1 MQHWVIA
8 ALGACAS
15 ALVSPHACPTRVV
28 QATYEPAFIGPDARI
43 ARPTKLAP
51 SATFFDVLAED
62 TVLIDPADG
71 TCCRNE
77 CASCSYHE
85 EIDGETT
92 YAYEERT
99 GGRWLPT
106 QAETSVPPRL
116 QTAKWVDVVFGE
128 ATNVTR
134 DASEAALD
142 DELPAEE
149 IDVAWRTLTT
159 APKLLRRNEVQSKLR
174 AIAPSGAVDEA
185 TWTAAV
191 AETAAA
197 PVVDVVDYESME
209 TADLKALCKE
219 RGIRPLPVRRLVIED
234 LRFYDAHGVAG
245 VRHPATKQLSLPKK
259 KK

>member
-1 MQHWVIA
+1 MPGRIDLPEKAGSFVDA
-8 ALGACAS
+8 AEYMPSKRL
-15 ALVSPHACPTRVV
+15 
-28 QATYEPAFIGPDARI
+28 Q
-43 ARPTKLAP
+43 LA
-51 SATFFDVLAED
+51 ATFFDVLADER
-62 TVLIDPADG
+62 VLIDPADG

-77 CASCSYHE
+77 CASCSYHD
-85 EIDGETT
+85 DGE
-92 YAYEERT
+92 YAYEEKT

-116 QTAKWVDVVFGE
+116 QTAKWVDAVFGE
-128 ATNVTR
+128 STNVTR
-134 DASEAALD
+134 DAFEAAL

-149 IDVAWRTLTT
+149 IDVAWRTLTS
-159 APKLLRRNEVQSKLR
+159 APKLLRKNEVQSKLR

-185 TWTAAV
+185 AWTAAI
-191 AETAAA
+191 AETRQA
-197 PVVDVVDYESME
+197 PVVEDVVDYESMD
-209 TADLKALCKE
+209 TVDLKALCKD

>member
-1 MQHWVIA
+1 MHRYHR
-8 ALGACAS
+8 L
-15 ALVSPHACPTRVV
+15 LTLLLV
-28 QATYEPAFIGPDARI
+28 QATYEPAFVAAFIGPDART
-43 ARPTKLAP
+43 ARSTKLAP
-51 SATFFDVLAED
+51 SVTFFDVLAED
-62 TVLIDPADG
+62 TVLLDPADG

-85 EIDGETT
+85 EIDGEIT
-92 YAYEERT
+92 YAYEEKT

-116 QTAKWVDVVFGE
+116 QTAKWVEVVFGE
-128 ATNVTR
+128 GTNVTR
-134 DASEAALD
+134 DAFEAALD
-142 DELPAEE
+142 AVPAEE
-149 IDVAWRTLTT
+149 VDIAWRTLTS

-174 AIAPSGAVDEA
+174 AIAPNGVVDEA
-185 TWTAAV
+185 AWAAAV

-197 PVVDVVDYESME
+197 PVLDVVDYESME
-209 TADLKALCKE
+209 TADLKALCKD

-259 KK
+259 KR

>member
-1 MQHWVIA
+1 MMQFWRLTLLA
-8 ALGACAS
+8 CGATAFVATNAGTTS
-15 ALVSPHACPTRVV
+15 TRL
-28 QATYEPAFIGPDARI
+28 R
-43 ARPTKLAP
+43 
-51 SATFFDVLAED
+51 ATFFDVLAEER
-62 TVLIDPADG
+62 VLIDPADG

-77 CASCSYHE
+77 CASCSYHD
-85 EIDGETT
+85 DGE
-92 YAYEERT
+92 YAFEEKT

-116 QTAKWVDVVFGE
+116 QTAKWVDVVFGD

-134 DASEAALD
+134 DCFEAAL

-149 IDVAWRTLTT
+149 IDVAWRTFTS
-159 APKLLRRNEVQSKLR
+159 APKLLRKNEVQSKLR
-174 AIAPSGAVDEA
+174 AIAPNGAVDEA
-185 TWTAAV
+185 TWAAAA
-191 AETAAA
+191 AETRAA

-209 TADLKALCKE
+209 TADLKALCKD

>member
-1 MQHWVIA
+1 MQHWFIA
-8 ALGACAS
+8 ALGCAS
-15 ALVSPHACPTRVV
+15 ALVSPHAFPARVV
-28 QATYEPAFIGPDARI
+28 QATHEPSFIGPDART
-43 ARPTKLAP
+43 ARPRKLAP

-77 CASCSYHE
+77 CASCSYHD
-85 EIDGETT
+85 DGE
-92 YAYEERT
+92 YAYEEKT

-116 QTAKWVDVVFGE
+116 QTAKWVAVVFGD

-134 DASEAALD
+134 DAFEAALG
-142 DELPAEE
+142 EVPAEE
-149 IDVAWRTLTT
+149 IDVAWRTLTS

-174 AIAPSGAVDEA
+174 ALSPTGVVDEA
-185 TWTAAV
+185 AWAAAA
-191 AETAAA
+191 AETAAK

-259 KK
+259 KR

>member
-1 MQHWVIA
+1 MQHWFIA

-15 ALVSPHACPTRVV
+15 AFVSPHAP
-28 QATYEPAFIGPDARI
+28 
-43 ARPTKLAP
+43 P
-51 SATFFDVLAED
+51 SKRLQHAATFFDVLAEER
-62 TVLIDPADG
+62 VLIDPADG

-77 CASCSYHE
+77 CASCSYHD
-85 EIDGETT
+85 DGE
-92 YAYEERT
+92 YAFEEKT

-134 DASEAALD
+134 DGFDAAL

-149 IDVAWRTLTT
+149 IDVAWRTLTS

-174 AIAPSGAVDEA
+174 AIAPNGVVDEA
-185 TWTAAV
+185 TWAAAT
-191 AETAAA
+191 AETRAA
-197 PVVDVVDYESME
+197 PVLDVVDYESME
-209 TADLKALCKE
+209 TADLKALCKD

>member
-1 MQHWVIA
+1 MQPWFIA

-15 ALVSPHACPTRVV
+15 ALVSPQALPSKRLQHA
-28 QATYEPAFIGPDARI
+28 
-43 ARPTKLAP
+43 
-51 SATFFDVLAED
+51 ATFFDVLADER
-62 TVLIDPADG
+62 VLIDPADG

-77 CASCSYHE
+77 CASCSYHD
-85 EIDGETT
+85 DGE
-92 YAYEERT
+92 YAYEEKT

-116 QTAKWVDVVFGE
+116 QTAKWVDAVFGE
-128 ATNVTR
+128 STNVTR
-134 DASEAALD
+134 DAFEAAL

-149 IDVAWRTLTT
+149 IDVAWRTLTS
-159 APKLLRRNEVQSKLR
+159 APKLLRKNEVQSKLR

-185 TWTAAV
+185 TWAAAA
-191 AETAAA
+191 AETRAA
-197 PVVDVVDYESME
+197 PVLDVVDYESME
-209 TADLKALCKE
+209 TADLKALCKD

>member
-1 MQHWVIA
+1 MHRYHRLL
-8 ALGACAS
+8 AL
-15 ALVSPHACPTRVV
+15 LLV
-28 QATYEPAFIGPDARI
+28 QATYEPAFVAAFIGPDARI

-62 TVLIDPADG
+62 TVLLDPADG

-77 CASCSYHE
+77 CASCSYHD
-85 EIDGETT
+85 DGE

-116 QTAKWVDVVFGE
+116 QTAKWVEVVFGE

-134 DASEAALD
+134 DAFEAALD
-142 DELPAEE
+142 DVPAEE
-149 IDVAWRTLTT
+149 VDVAWRTLTS
-159 APKLLRRNEVQSKLR
+159 APKLLRKNEVQSKLR
-174 AIAPSGAVDEA
+174 AIAPNGVVDEA
-185 TWTAAV
+185 AWAAAA
-191 AETAAA
+191 AETRAA
-197 PVVDVVDYESME
+197 PVLDVVDYESME
-209 TADLKALCKE
+209 TADLKALCKD

>member
-1 MQHWVIA
+1 MQPWFIA

-15 ALVSPHACPTRVV
+15 AFVSPHALPGKVM
-28 QATYEPAFIGPDARI
+28 QATYEPAFIGPDART
-43 ARPTKLAP
+43 ARTRKLAP

-62 TVLIDPADG
+62 TILLDPADG

-85 EIDGETT
+85 EIDGEIT
-92 YAYEERT
+92 YAYEEKT

-134 DASEAALD
+134 DRFEAAL

-149 IDVAWRTLTT
+149 IDVAWRTLTS
-159 APKLLRRNEVQSKLR
+159 APKMLRKNEVQSKLR
-174 AIAPSGAVDEA
+174 AISPNGAVDEA
-185 TWTAAV
+185 AWAAAA

-197 PVVDVVDYESME
+197 PVLDVVDYESME
-209 TADLKALCKE
+209 TADLKALCKD

>member
-1 MQHWVIA
+1 MHRYHR
-8 ALGACAS
+8 L
-15 ALVSPHACPTRVV
+15 LTLLLV
-28 QATYEPAFIGPDARI
+28 QATYEPAFIGPDART
-43 ARPTKLAP
+43 ARPRKLAP

-77 CASCSYHE
+77 CASCSYHD
-85 EIDGETT
+85 DGE
-92 YAYEERT
+92 YAYEEKT

-116 QTAKWVDVVFGE
+116 QTAKWVDIVFGD

-134 DASEAALD
+134 DVFEAAL

-149 IDVAWRTLTT
+149 IDVAWRTLTS

-185 TWTAAV
+185 TWAAAA
-191 AETAAA
+191 AEPAAA
-197 PVVDVVDYESME
+197 PVVVDVVDYESME
-209 TADLKALCKE
+209 TADLKALCKD

-259 KK
+259 KR

>member
-1 MQHWVIA
+1 MMQFWRLTLLA
-8 ALGACAS
+8 CGATAFVATNAGTTS
-15 ALVSPHACPTRVV
+15 TRL
-28 QATYEPAFIGPDARI
+28 R
-43 ARPTKLAP
+43 
-51 SATFFDVLAED
+51 ATFFDVLAEER
-62 TVLIDPADG
+62 VLIDPADG

-77 CASCSYHE
+77 CASCSYHD
-85 EIDGETT
+85 DGE
-92 YAYEERT
+92 YAFEEKT

-134 DASEAALD
+134 DAFEAALG
-142 DELPAEE
+142 EVPAEE
-149 IDVAWRTLTT
+149 IDVAWRTLTS

-174 AIAPSGAVDEA
+174 ALSPTGAVDEA
-185 TWTAAV
+185 TWAAAV

-197 PVVDVVDYESME
+197 PVPDDVVDYESME
-209 TADLKALCKE
+209 TADLKALCKD

-259 KK
+259 KR

>member
-1 MQHWVIA
+1 MQHWFIA

-15 ALVSPHACPTRVV
+15 AFVSPHA
-28 QATYEPAFIGPDARI
+28 
-43 ARPTKLAP
+43 LLP
-51 SATFFDVLAED
+51 SKRQHAATFFDVLADER
-62 TVLIDPADG
+62 VLIDPADG

-77 CASCSYHE
+77 CASCSYHD
-85 EIDGETT
+85 DGE
-92 YAYEERT
+92 YAFEEKT

-134 DASEAALD
+134 DGFEAALG
-142 DELPAEE
+142 EVPAEE
-149 IDVAWRTLTT
+149 IDVAWRTLTS
-159 APKLLRRNEVQSKLR
+159 APKLLRKNEVQSKLR

-185 TWTAAV
+185 AWAAAA
-191 AETAAA
+191 AETRAA
-197 PVVDVVDYESME
+197 PVLDVVDYESME
-209 TADLKALCKE
+209 TAELKAICKD

>member
-1 MQHWVIA
+1 MQHWFIA

-15 ALVSPHACPTRVV
+15 AFVSPHAALPSKRL
-28 QATYEPAFIGPDARI
+28 Q
-43 ARPTKLAP
+43 LA
-51 SATFFDVLAED
+51 ATFFDVLADER
-62 TVLIDPADG
+62 VLIDPADG

-77 CASCSYHE
+77 CASCSYHD
-85 EIDGETT
+85 DGE
-92 YAYEERT
+92 YAFEEKT

-116 QTAKWVDVVFGE
+116 QTAKWVAVVFGD

-134 DASEAALD
+134 DAFEAALG
-142 DELPAEE
+142 EVPAEE
-149 IDVAWRTLTT
+149 IDVAWRTLTS

-174 AIAPSGAVDEA
+174 AIAPNGVVDEA
-185 TWTAAV
+185 AWAAAA

-197 PVVDVVDYESME
+197 PVLDVVDYESME
-209 TADLKALCKE
+209 TADLKALCKD

-245 VRHPATKQLSLPKK
+245 VRHPATKQLGLPKK

>member
-1 MQHWVIA
+1 MHRYHR
-8 ALGACAS
+8 L
-15 ALVSPHACPTRVV
+15 LTLLLV
-28 QATYEPAFIGPDARI
+28 QATYEPTFVAAFIAFIGPDART
-43 ARPTKLAP
+43 ARPRKLAP

-62 TVLIDPADG
+62 TILIDPADG

-85 EIDGETT
+85 EIDGEIT
-92 YAYEERT
+92 YAYEEKT

-116 QTAKWVDVVFGE
+116 QTAKWVDVVFGD

-134 DASEAALD
+134 DGFEAAL

-149 IDVAWRTLTT
+149 IDVAWRTLTS

-174 AIAPSGAVDEA
+174 ALSPTGAVDEA
-185 TWTAAV
+185 TWAAAV

-197 PVVDVVDYESME
+197 PVPDDVVDYESME
-209 TADLKALCKE
+209 TADLKALCKD

-234 LRFYDAHGVAG
+234 LRFFDAHGVAG

-259 KK
+259 MR

>member
-1 MQHWVIA
+1 MSKMQHWFIA

-15 ALVSPHACPTRVV
+15 AFVSPHALPSKM
-28 QATYEPAFIGPDARI
+28 QPA
-43 ARPTKLAP
+43 
-51 SATFFDVLAED
+51 ATFFDVLADER
-62 TVLIDPADG
+62 VLIDPADG

-77 CASCSYHE
+77 CASCSYHD
-85 EIDGETT
+85 DGE
-92 YAYEERT
+92 YAFEEKT

-116 QTAKWVDVVFGE
+116 QTAKWVEVVFGE

-134 DASEAALD
+134 DAFEAAL

-149 IDVAWRTLTT
+149 IDVAWRTLTS
-159 APKLLRRNEVQSKLR
+159 APKLLRKNEVQSKLR
-174 AIAPSGAVDEA
+174 AIAPNGAVDEA
-185 TWTAAV
+185 TWAAAA
-191 AETAAA
+191 AETRAA

-209 TADLKALCKE
+209 TADLKALCKD

>member
-1 MQHWVIA
+1 MQHWFIA

-15 ALVSPHACPTRVV
+15 AFVSPHALPSKM
-28 QATYEPAFIGPDARI
+28 Q
-43 ARPTKLAP
+43 LA
-51 SATFFDVLAED
+51 ATFFDVLADER
-62 TVLIDPADG
+62 VLIDPADG

-77 CASCSYHE
+77 CASCSYHD
-85 EIDGETT
+85 DGE
-92 YAYEERT
+92 YAYEEKT

-134 DASEAALD
+134 DGFEAAL

-149 IDVAWRTLTT
+149 IDVAWRTLTS

-174 AIAPSGAVDEA
+174 AIAPNGVVDEA
-185 TWTAAV
+185 AWAAAV

-197 PVVDVVDYESME
+197 PVLDVVDYESME
-209 TADLKALCKE
+209 TAELKAICKD

>member
-1 MQHWVIA
+1 MQHWFIA

-15 ALVSPHACPTRVV
+15 AFVSPHALPSKM
-28 QATYEPAFIGPDARI
+28 QPA
-43 ARPTKLAP
+43 
-51 SATFFDVLAED
+51 ATFFDVLADER
-62 TVLIDPADG
+62 VLIDPADG

-77 CASCSYHE
+77 CASCSYHD
-85 EIDGETT
+85 DGE
-92 YAYEERT
+92 YAFEEKT

-116 QTAKWVDVVFGE
+116 QTAKWVEVVFGE

-134 DASEAALD
+134 DGFEAALG
-142 DELPAEE
+142 EVPAEE
-149 IDVAWRTLTT
+149 IDVAWRTLTS
-159 APKLLRRNEVQSKLR
+159 APKLLRKNEVQSKLR

-185 TWTAAV
+185 AWAAAA

-197 PVVDVVDYESME
+197 PVVEDVVDYESME
-209 TADLKALCKE
+209 TADLKALCKD

>member
-1 MQHWVIA
+1 MQHWFIA

-15 ALVSPHACPTRVV
+15 AFVSPHAP
-28 QATYEPAFIGPDARI
+28 
-43 ARPTKLAP
+43 P
-51 SATFFDVLAED
+51 SKRLQHAATFFDVLAEER
-62 TVLIDPADG
+62 VLIDPADG

-77 CASCSYHE
+77 CASCSYHD
-85 EIDGETT
+85 DGE
-92 YAYEERT
+92 YAFEEKT
-99 GGRWLPT
+99 SGRWLPT

-116 QTAKWVDVVFGE
+116 QTAKWVEVVFGE

-134 DASEAALD
+134 DAFEAAL

-149 IDVAWRTLTT
+149 IDVAWRTLTS
-159 APKLLRRNEVQSKLR
+159 APKLLRKNEVQSKLR
-174 AIAPSGAVDEA
+174 AIAPNGVVDEA
-185 TWTAAV
+185 AWAAAA
-191 AETAAA
+191 AETRAA

-209 TADLKALCKE
+209 TADLKALCKD

-259 KK
+259 KR

>member
-1 MQHWVIA
+1 M
-8 ALGACAS
+8 L
-15 ALVSPHACPTRVV
+15 LV
-28 QATYEPAFIGPDARI
+28 QATYEPAFVAAFIGPDARI
-43 ARPTKLAP
+43 ARSTKLAP

-62 TVLIDPADG
+62 TVLLDPADG

-85 EIDGETT
+85 EIDGEIT

-134 DASEAALD
+134 DAFEAAL

-149 IDVAWRTLTT
+149 IDVAWRTLTS
-159 APKLLRRNEVQSKLR
+159 APKLLRKNEVQSKLR
-174 AIAPSGAVDEA
+174 ALSPTGAVDEA
-185 TWTAAV
+185 TWTAAA
-191 AETAAA
+191 AETASA
-197 PVVDVVDYESME
+197 PVVEVVDYESMQ
-209 TADLKALCKE
+209 TSDLKALCKD
-219 RGIRPLPVRRLVIED
+219 RGIRPLPIRRLVIED

>member
-1 MQHWVIA
+1 M
-8 ALGACAS
+8 L
-15 ALVSPHACPTRVV
+15 LV
-28 QATYEPAFIGPDARI
+28 QATYEPTFVAAFIAFIGPDART
-43 ARPTKLAP
+43 ARPRKLAP

-62 TVLIDPADG
+62 TVLLDPADG

-77 CASCSYHE
+77 CASCSYHD
-85 EIDGETT
+85 DGE
-92 YAYEERT
+92 YAFEERT

-134 DASEAALD
+134 DGFEAAL

-149 IDVAWRTLTT
+149 IDVAWRTLTS

-174 AIAPSGAVDEA
+174 AIAPNGVVDEA
-185 TWTAAV
+185 AWAAAV

-197 PVVDVVDYESME
+197 PVVEDVVDYESME
-209 TADLKALCKE
+209 TADLKALCKD

-259 KK
+259 KR

>member
-1 MQHWVIA
+1 MQHWFTA

-15 ALVSPHACPTRVV
+15 AFVSPHAL
-28 QATYEPAFIGPDARI
+28 PASKRLQ
-43 ARPTKLAP
+43 LA
-51 SATFFDVLAED
+51 ATFFDVLADER
-62 TVLIDPADG
+62 VLIDPADG

-77 CASCSYHE
+77 CASCSYHD
-85 EIDGETT
+85 DGE
-92 YAYEERT
+92 YAYEEKT

-134 DASEAALD
+134 DGFEAAL

-149 IDVAWRTLTT
+149 IDVAWRTLTS
-159 APKLLRRNEVQSKLR
+159 APKLLRKNEVQSKLR
-174 AIAPSGAVDEA
+174 AIAPNGVVDEA
-185 TWTAAV
+185 AWAAAA
-191 AETAAA
+191 AETRAA
-197 PVVDVVDYESME
+197 PVVEVVDYESME
-209 TADLKALCKE
+209 TADLKALCKD